1 MAGDG
6 DNVHGFLSL
15 DCGASE
21 SHTDEIGIQWTPDGK
36 YIKTGVEASVS
47 STLGRGLSPIYQ
59 RLRYFPDTS
68 RKHCYGLPVLVDE
81 VYLVRP
87 RFYYGNYDG
96 LESSL
101 REFEILIG
109 ANKVTDTHITKGETW
124 YHEFVVKAANS
135 TLDFC
140 LASNSTSPANVP
152 FISAIELRRLE
163 LSMSGNLSDS
173 NEAIVVWRRINLGA
187 TSDAD
192 IRFPEDP
199 YDRMWQADT
208 KITSLEKYQRISTNS
223 TVSASTFDRPPSA
236 VMRTAITSDS
246 AIVFT
251 FPAKLRTSLYKVNF
265 YFAEFANLGNNTR
278 QFTIFFNTSMFQD
291 SPLII
296 DTGKPDT
303 LTSMQIYLKYPVELS
318 HPTQFLFT
326 PTRNS
331 TLGPIINAA
340 ELLEFKNLLPGT
352 ESDDGKRSAAEKK
365 HIFSYLNTFLFLSF
379 TVLAIRE
386 VMNHFNLTG
395 WSGDPC
401 LPHRYTWSWIT
412 CDFAQSPAIIT
423 ELKLSNQRLNATI
436 PESIRKLSHL
446 TKIYLDNNVLTG
458 RVPTFSSLKNLT
470 VLSLQNNSLECIP
483 PELQFSFNIT
493 ANLCEKHN
501 KKKNTTLIIAV
512 AVPSVAILLLGA
524 GLVVFFFSSKKRDSP
539 RTVRAQDEETTEN
552 SKPKSPNFSA
562 KSFTYKD
569 IINTT
574 NNFKKVLGEGSF
586 GPVYYGRL
594 PDGTEVAV
602 KVLSSSSSQGH
613 QEFYTEIDILSIVHH
628 RNLVTFLGY
637 CNQGSELILVYELLA
652 NGTLREHLYG
662 TNRPTLSWKTRLQIA
677 LEAAQALEY
686 LHTSC
691 NVHIIHRDIK
701 TTNILLNFAMVAK
714 VSDFG
719 ISKLYNKNE
728 ASHVS
733 TAVKGTPGYLDPE
746 YHSYNR
752 LTEKSDV
759 YSFGV
764 VLFEIASG
772 REPINLSLPEE
783 QIVLSTWACKELEK
797 GNLKAVID
805 PKLSNYREQS
815 AWKLLEV
822 AMRCVE
828 HSSKRRPNM
837 SMVVTELREAI
848 QLEEDGSFSSRQNFN
863 NGI

>member
-6 DNVHGFLSL
+6 DNVQGFLSL

-47 STLGRGLSPIYQ
+47 STLRRGLSPIYQ

-87 RFYYGNYDG
+87 IFYYGNYDG

-109 ANKVTDTHITKGETW
+109 ANKVTDTHITKGEPW

-208 KITSLEKYQRISTNS
+208 NITSLEKYQRISTNS

-296 DTGKPDT
+296 DTGKADT
-303 LTSMQIYLKYPVELS
+303 LTSTQMYLKYPVELS

-365 HIFSYLNTFLFLSF
+365 HIFSYLNTLFFLSF

-412 CDFAQSPAIIT
+412 CDLAQSPARIT
-423 ELKLSNQRLNATI
+423 EL
-436 PESIRKLSHL
+436 
-446 TKIYLDNNVLTG
+446 YLDNNVLTG

-470 VLSLQNNSLECIP
+470 VLSLQNNSLDCIP
-483 PELQFSFNIT
+483 PELQFSFN
-493 ANLCEKHN
+493 
-501 KKKNTTLIIAV
+501 
-512 AVPSVAILLLGA
+512 
-524 GLVVFFFSSKKRDSP
+524 
-539 RTVRAQDEETTEN
+539 
-552 SKPKSPNFSA
+552 A

-613 QEFYTEIDILSIVHH
+613 QEFYTEIDILSVVHH

-637 CNQGSELILVYELLA
+637 CNQGSELILVYELLV

-719 ISKLYNKNE
+719 ISKLSNKNE

-733 TAVKGTPGYLDPE
+733 TAIKGTPGYLDPE

-759 YSFGV
+759 YSFGL

-783 QIVLSTWACKELEK
+783 QIVLSTWVRTLFFTFVLFDSSLHFQACKELEK

-828 HSSKRRPNM
+828 HSSKGRPNM